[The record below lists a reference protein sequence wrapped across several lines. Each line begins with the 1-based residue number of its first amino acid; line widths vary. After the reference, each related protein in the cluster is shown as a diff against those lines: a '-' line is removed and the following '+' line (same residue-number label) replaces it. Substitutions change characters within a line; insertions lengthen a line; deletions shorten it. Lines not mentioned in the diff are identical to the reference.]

1 MIVFFI
7 SSGILLIVLGA
18 ILIFNSISEHVNEQI
33 TYRDY
38 PDIDYSETKKDKDD
52 YNYPENYLEELNKEL
67 NDT

>member
-38 PDIDYSETKKDKDD
+38 PDIDYSETKKIKK
-52 YNYPENYLEELNKEL
+52 EGEL
-67 NDT
+67 DF